1 MPDGLFIAW
10 RTAHSA
16 IRHGSSDLGGCRM
29 VEPAFHTVALVDIE
43 GFGDRP
49 NPVQRQVRADLYKVV
64 RTALTEAGLD
74 PARIDQEDRG
84 DGILMVDPE
93 MSVLVLAGRFVREL
107 DDGLREKARTSSA
120 IARIRLRVA
129 IHHGMCEHDG
139 EGWVGAAVNTTAR
152 LVDAPPLK
160 AALAAADRANLALIV
175 SRQVFDEVIRH
186 DYRSID
192 SSTFE
197 RVAIDAKELCGE
209 TAWIQVPGYA
219 YPPGVAAMPT
229 PAPTG
234 TEPKKPKPKKRTS
247 RNGFVFNGSTKIRVE
262 GDQVAGDKIVNGGGE

>member
-1 MPDGLFIAW
+1 
-10 RTAHSA
+10 
-16 IRHGSSDLGGCRM
+16 M
-29 VEPAFHTVALVDIE
+29 VDPAFHAVALVDIE
-43 GFGDRP
+43 GFGGRP
-49 NPVQRQVRADLYKVV
+49 NPVQRQVRADLYQVV

-84 DGILMVDPE
+84 DGILMVDPDV
-93 MSVLVLAGRFVREL
+93 SVLALAGRFVREL
-107 DDGLREKARTSSA
+107 DYGLREKARTSSA

-129 IHHGMCEHDG
+129 IHQGMCEHDG

-160 AALAAADRANLALIV
+160 AALAAAERVNLALIV

-197 RVAIDAKELCGE
+197 RVAIDAKELRGE
-209 TAWIQVPGYA
+209 TAWIQVPGYS
-219 YPPGVAAMPT
+219 YPPGVMA
-229 PAPTG
+229 APTAAPTS
-234 TEPKKPKPKKRTS
+234 TEPKKPKPKPKRKTTQS
-247 RNGFVFNGSTKIRVE
+247 GFVFNGNTRIRVE
-262 GDQVAGDKIVNGGGE
+262 GDQFVGDKIVNGGGQ